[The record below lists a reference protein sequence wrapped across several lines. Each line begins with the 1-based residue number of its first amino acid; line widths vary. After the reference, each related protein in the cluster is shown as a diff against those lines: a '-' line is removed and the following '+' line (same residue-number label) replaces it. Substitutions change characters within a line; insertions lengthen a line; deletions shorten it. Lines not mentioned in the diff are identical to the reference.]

1 MNAVNVKNMIN
12 YTTIEQSKKL
22 LELGLNPESADMFY
36 CYGMKLD
43 TKEWCYDSEPT
54 VESKEFHRDICDLP
68 CWSIGTLI
76 DLMPKY
82 MKSGKDYFDLMI
94 IPFYPVVKY
103 YNESTKTYM
112 ESKMGKT
119 LMEAVIKMAER
130 LLECKSTYLKDNPN
144 KMI

>member
-1 MNAVNVKNMIN
+1 MTDIN
-12 YTTIEQSKKL
+12 YTTIEQSKHL

-36 CYGMKLD
+36 FLD
-43 TKEWCYDSEPT
+43 PTPAGNIYHLTVINEYNRKPEYD
-54 VESKEFHRDICDLP
+54 KGDIP
-68 CWSIGTLI
+68 CWSIGALI
-76 DLMPKY
+76 NSMPKY
-82 MKSGKDYFDLMI
+82 MKSGENYFELMI

-112 ESKMGKT
+112 ESKMGAS
-119 LMEAVIKMAER
+119 LMEAAIKMAER